1 MYRLHPSLSCIVC
14 TPLLPLSLSLS
25 CLFRYPSLLP
35 LSLSQTQTRQLFC
48 LFRYH
53 KRFLSLCLPTTH
65 ILSCDILSC
74 ANNRYLITTHVLSQ
88 QMSCRVSFAIALSPY
103 NTCLV
108 MSYLV
113 MCRLLSL
120 CVVLSCSCVHS
131 LACSHAHTRSPTHIQ
146 HYAKAY
152 THMYR
157 TCTAL
162 VTHVPHMFIITS
174 IPQAITSSTS
184 IHKQHKHTQ
193 KDMHVYVNIDLLMTH
208 ACVSRDAWNMFDA
221 NHWVCVARLQSMPRI
236 DC

>member
-1 MYRLHPSLSCIVC
+1 MYRLHHSPASFAIPV
-14 TPLLPLSLSLS
+14 LPLSLSLS
-25 CLFRYPSLLP
+25 FASFAITDTDTTALLP
-35 LSLSQTQTRQLFC
+35 LSLSQAF
-48 LFRYH
+48 
-53 KRFLSLCLPTTH
+53 SVP
-65 ILSCDILSC
+65 
-74 ANNRYLITTHVLSQ
+74 
-88 QMSCRVSFAIALSPY
+88 LSPY
-103 NTCLV
+103 NTYLV

-120 CVVLSCSCVHS
+120 CVVLSCSCVYS

-174 IPQAITSSTS
+174 IPQAITSITS

-221 NHWVCVARLQSMPRI
+221 NHWVCVARLQSVPRI

>member
-1 MYRLHPSLSCIVC
+1 MQHTLSCIVC
-14 TPLLPLSLSLS
+14 TPLLPVIACHVIAYHVSFAPLS

-53 KRFLSLCLPTTH
+53 KHLLSLCLPTPH

-162 VTHVPHMFIITS
+162 VTHVPHMYRTCTAHV
-174 IPQAITSSTS
+174 PHSSHMYRTR
-184 IHKQHKHTQ
+184 T
-193 KDMHVYVNIDLLMTH
+193 
-208 ACVSRDAWNMFDA
+208 
-221 NHWVCVARLQSMPRI
+221 
-236 DC
+236 